1 MDENIHL
8 SENIACLRKAKNETQ
23 IQLAEAIGVS
33 NKTISKWEAGDS
45 EPELKYI
52 YALAQHFE
60 TSMDILITGVT
71 EKSKALYSAS
81 YREAALKYFR
91 DGVEKTFIFMNSTD
105 YSAEKKPHKPLITG
119 NHLSWNGS
127 EGNYTGA
134 QTSEIFVRAHSSN
147 ENNMLIT
154 LMQNEDNFGWID
166 RNSDR
171 MSEIFSILA
180 EPGVLP
186 LVKFVHTDGTPVW
199 ISAEYA
205 AEKTGCRVE
214 NARALFEL
222 MTQQKEVIE
231 FEDGK
236 RTVYC
241 VCGNGCLLSAISL
254 IYEAFLDQKSD
265 GTQTLSAVYKPIFNE
280 EKE

>member
-1 MDENIHL
+1 MDENIRL

-60 TSMDILITGVT
+60 VNMDFLISGEDETSESVYP
-71 EKSKALYSAS
+71 SSC
-81 YREAALKYFR
+81 REAALQYFR
-91 DGVEKTFIFMNSTD
+91 DGIEKTFAFMNSID
-105 YSAEKKPHKPLITG
+105 YSTNEPHKPLILG
-119 NHLSWNGS
+119 NRLSWNGN

-134 QTSEIFVRAHSSN
+134 QTSEIFVRVHSSA

-166 RNSDR
+166 RDGDR
-171 MSEIFSILA
+171 LREIFALLA
-180 EPGVLP
+180 EPGILS

-199 ISAEYA
+199 LSAEYA
-205 AEKTGCRVE
+205 AEKTGCSVE
-214 NARALFEL
+214 SARALFEF
-222 MTQQKEVIE
+222 MTPHKEVIE

-236 RTVYC
+236 RAVYC
-241 VCGNGCLLSAISL
+241 ICGNGYLLSAIAL
-254 IYEAFLDQKSD
+254 VYEAFLDKKSD
-265 GTQTLSAVYKPIFNE
+265 GTQIMNADYKPIFNE
-280 EKE
+280 EQE